1 MKDYSKVK
9 LQIIKMNS
17 DIITSSREDE
27 QGMYDL
33 DIFF

>member
-1 MKDYSKVK
+1 MKDYRKVE
-9 LQIIKMNS
+9 LQIIKINS
-17 DIITSSREDE
+17 DVITSSGEDE